1 MEKIRL
7 GIAVTVTVLLTL
19 FAVQNMAQV
28 ELVILFWTVEFP
40 RILLLA
46 VFFGAGVL
54 LGWAGGWLGRR
65 DRRADERSPL
75 Q

>member
-40 RILLLA
+40 RSLLLA
-46 VFFGAGVL
+46 IFFGAGVF
-54 LGWAGGWLGRR
+54 LGWAGRWLGWMGQKSERE
-65 DRRADERSPL
+65 DRSE
-75 Q
+75 